1 MNQQPYK
8 RIPPTFL
15 QYLDDA
21 TAASLATLVAAEDAD
36 WYVTVVEL
44 LKLVLVAYQAR
55 RSALLA
61 QEADNDAE

>member
-21 TAASLATLVAAEDAD
+21 TAAQLATLVAAEDAD

-44 LKLVLVAYQAR
+44 LKLGLVAYQAR

-61 QEADNDAE
+61 QEVDNAPR